1 MKKVLTGVLALTVSA
16 GLLTTTMAGPAD
28 SAANGV
34 QIKNST
40 LTNKSDVSNSRITN
54 VGVDQKVNVGGVKI
68 RKGTKMENTKLSN
81 KSKVKNTAITNVGVG
96 QDVTV
101 GGVDIGDKTTT
112 QTGGAALKR
121 GNYHWADP

>member
-16 GLLTTTMAGPAD
+16 GLLTATMAGPAD

-34 QIKNST
+34 SIKNSAI
-40 LTNKSDVSNSRITN
+40 TNKSEVGNSRITN

-68 RKGTKMENTKLSN
+68 RKGTKMENTYLEN
-81 KSKVKNTAITNVGVG
+81 KSKVKNTAVTNVGVG

-101 GGVDIGDKTTT
+101 GGVDIGDTTT
-112 QTGGAALKR
+112 SRTTGTAVKSGGFHGAR
-121 GNYHWADP
+121 